1 MQEQGMAR
9 RGGPAGRL
17 HTSCWHRVD
26 STAICPVKYQ
36 ENGRKKG
43 FYAMRNSTRY
53 VAIIVIG
60 IIALVVGVLFQ
71 VQVLGYYP
79 TRAIVLIAV
88 GVILLIF
95 GIVGMMVMRNRSRL

>member
-1 MQEQGMAR
+1 
-9 RGGPAGRL
+9 
-17 HTSCWHRVD
+17 
-26 STAICPVKYQ
+26 
-36 ENGRKKG
+36 
-43 FYAMRNSTRY
+43 MRNSTRY

-88 GVILLIF
+88 GAILLIF
-95 GIVGMMVMRNRSRL
+95 GITGMMVTRNRS

>member
-1 MQEQGMAR
+1 
-9 RGGPAGRL
+9 
-17 HTSCWHRVD
+17 
-26 STAICPVKYQ
+26 
-36 ENGRKKG
+36 
-43 FYAMRNSTRY
+43 MRNSTRY

-79 TRAIVLIAV
+79 TRAIVGIAV

-95 GIVGMMVMRNRSRL
+95 GIAGMMVTRNRSRL

>member
-1 MQEQGMAR
+1 
-9 RGGPAGRL
+9 
-17 HTSCWHRVD
+17 
-26 STAICPVKYQ
+26 
-36 ENGRKKG
+36 
-43 FYAMRNSTRY
+43 MRNSTRD

-60 IIALVVGVLFQ
+60 SIALVVGVLFQ

-95 GIVGMMVMRNRSRL
+95 GIVSMMVTRNRSRL